1 MFVKIDFFF
10 NRLISLVRI
19 QLYFCVVF
27 SSLFIVT
34 SVMYFYPMNS
44 DFLSL
49 WLEFSK
55 RTPKTH
61 TFVPQEQGR
70 LTESATGLIVCV
82 FQACGGN
89 GEGALSARKRKKA
102 RFAGEREVDL
112 GAAALTS
119 HITLLRFTLTRA
131 GCETMIWW
139 GLPARNQHLLKFSLT
154 ENRFC
159 RRIQLSLSRELSTH
173 LHKRT
178 E

>member
-1 MFVKIDFFF
+1 
-10 NRLISLVRI
+10 
-19 QLYFCVVF
+19 
-27 SSLFIVT
+27 
-34 SVMYFYPMNS
+34 MYFYPMNS

-49 WLEFSK
+49 SLEFSK
-55 RTPKTH
+55 RTPTTH

-89 GEGALSARKRKKA
+89 GEGALSARKRKKKA

-119 HITLLRFTLTRA
+119 HMTLLRFTLTRD
-131 GCETMIWW
+131 GCETMIRW

-159 RRIQLSLSRELSTH
+159 RHMRLSLSRELSTH
-173 LHKRT
+173 LYKRT